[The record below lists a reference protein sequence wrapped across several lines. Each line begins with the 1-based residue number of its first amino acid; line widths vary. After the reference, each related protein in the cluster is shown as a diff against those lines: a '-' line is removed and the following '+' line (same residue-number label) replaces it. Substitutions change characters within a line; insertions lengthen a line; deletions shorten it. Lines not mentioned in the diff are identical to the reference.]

1 MKFSKLAIPFRTSGN
16 QLLRNFTNQR
26 AGKALITVPKIE
38 IADGNILYLLMSI
51 YIHGETLYSRTIV
64 RGQNAK
70 NHVRVYDR
78 VRNEMESLG
87 LCTKAL
93 GGGMMDIDEAART
106 MKIYGKCKTF
116 GRANHY
122 KTKEIMRESQNYKD
136 YKITL
141 DR

>member
-1 MKFSKLAIPFRTSGN
+1 MKLLKLALPFRTSGN
-16 QLLRNFTNQR
+16 PILRNFTNQR

-38 IADGNILYLLMSI
+38 IADGQILYLLMSI

-64 RGQNAK
+64 RGQPAK

-78 VRNEMESLG
+78 VRSEMESLG
-87 LCTKAL
+87 LCVKPL
-93 GGGMMDIDEAART
+93 GGGMMDVDNSART

-122 KTKEIMRESQNYKD
+122 KTMEIMKESENYKN
-136 YKITL
+136 YNITM